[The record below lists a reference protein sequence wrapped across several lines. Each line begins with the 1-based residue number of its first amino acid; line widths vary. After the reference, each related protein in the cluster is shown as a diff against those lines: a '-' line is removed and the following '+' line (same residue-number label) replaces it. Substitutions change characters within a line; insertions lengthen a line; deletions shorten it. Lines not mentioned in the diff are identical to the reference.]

1 MPAPFE
7 IQVLTIDP
15 VSWTPI
21 TVPFDCSNLSVKN
34 RDNGNSIL
42 IRTNPGD
49 AATEDRIAPCGEQSL
64 AIPFHRH
71 RFPAGAQP
79 VWLQATAGT
88 GPAVVKFLL

>member
-15 VSWTPI
+15 VSWTPV
-21 TVPFDCSNLSVKN
+21 TVPFDCSNLAVKN
-34 RDNGNSIL
+34 RDAANTML

-49 AATEDRIAPCGEQSL
+49 AATEDRIGPGMEQSL

-71 RFPAGAQP
+71 RFAAGSQP
-79 VWLQATAGT
+79 VWLQAAAGT
-88 GPAVVKFLL
+88 GPAVVKFLV